1 MKSTKIREWLAG
13 YLFILPIIVVI
24 GVFVIYPIFASIYY
38 SFTNYNP
45 LRQMEYK
52 NTFNL
57 QDQLEQYLLIF
68 SMKDLKVNEL
78 LSQFDPADFIQTQL
92 GIKLDKDQK
101 ATIEKYFDSKRLMED
116 FVNLKTDKRM
126 NGSQFISTY
135 MLKYKE
141 MFAGYTPTWVG
152 LRNFSQMLKDPLF
165 WKTLWNSIFFSIIVT
180 PIQTFIA
187 LLLAVAAN
195 QKIRGIK
202 FFKLSFYIPSVTSSA
217 AISMLFM
224 LLYAKPG
231 LINRFLSFFGIPP
244 IDWLSN
250 TSTALP
256 AVMAMNIWTTAGY
269 FMIVFLAGLQN
280 IPKDLIE
287 ASELD
292 GAIGWTRF
300 WKIIMPLVKPQI
312 SYVVT
317 LGLIGTLQV
326 FDQIYFLIQNQQNYT
341 TAMYIYVN
349 AFNYN
354 QMGYA
359 SAIAVFFLAFIMILT
374 LVQRKVV
381 KEESYF

>member
-1 MKSTKIREWLAG
+1 MKRAREWIAG
-13 YLFILPIIVVI
+13 YLLILPVILIVGTFI
-24 GVFVIYPIFASIYY
+24 IYPIFASFYY

-57 QDQLEQYLLIF
+57 QDQLEQYLLVF
-68 SMKDLKVNEL
+68 NMKDLNPQQL
-78 LSQFDPADFIQTQL
+78 LSQFDPADFVETQL
-92 GIKLDKDQK
+92 GIKLDNSQK
-101 ATIEKYFDSKRLMED
+101 SAIEKYFDSKKLIDD
-116 FVNLKTDKRM
+116 FVNMRTNERINGTELFSKYMTNDK
-126 NGSQFISTY
+126 N
-135 MLKYKE
+135 
-141 MFAGYTPTWVG
+141 MFAGYVPTWVG
-152 LRNFSQMLKDPLF
+152 LENFLHMINDSLF
-165 WKTLWNSIFFSIIVT
+165 WTTLWNSIFFAIVVT
-180 PIQTFIA
+180 PVQTLLA
-187 LLLAVAAN
+187 LILAVAVN

-202 FFKLSFYIPSVTSSA
+202 FFKLSFYIPSITSSA

-231 LINRFLSFFGIPP
+231 LINRILGFFGISP
-244 IDWLSN
+244 INWLSN

-256 AVMAMNIWTTAGY
+256 AIMAMNVWTTAGY

-280 IPKDLIE
+280 IPKELIE

-292 GAIGWTRF
+292 GALGWTRF
-300 WKIIMPLVKPQI
+300 WRIIMPLMKPQI

-359 SAIAVFFLAFIMILT
+359 SAIAIFFLAFIMILT
-374 LVQRKVV
+374 LIQRRFV

>member
-1 MKSTKIREWLAG
+1 MKRTKEWIAG
-13 YLFILPIIVVI
+13 YLLILPIILII
-24 GVFVIYPIFASIYY
+24 GIFIIYPIFASAYY

-57 QDQLEQYLLIF
+57 QDQLEQYLLVF
-68 SMKDLKVNEL
+68 SMKDLNAQQL
-78 LSQFDPADFIQTQL
+78 LSQFDPADFVETQL
-92 GIKLDKDQK
+92 GIKINTSQK
-101 ATIEKYFDSKRLMED
+101 SAIEKYFDSKKLIDD
-116 FVNLKTDKRM
+116 FINLKTNERI
-126 NGSQFISTY
+126 NGTELFSRY
-135 MLKYKE
+135 MVKDRN
-141 MFAGYTPTWVG
+141 MFAGYVPTWVG
-152 LRNFSQMLKDPLF
+152 FQNFLHMINDSLF
-165 WKTLWNSIFFSIIVT
+165 WTTLWNSVFFAIVVT
-180 PIQTFIA
+180 PVQTFLA
-187 LLLAVAAN
+187 LILAVAVD
-195 QKIRGIK
+195 QKIKGTK

-231 LINRFLSFFGIPP
+231 LINRISGFVGIPP
-244 IDWLSN
+244 INWLSN

-280 IPKDLIE
+280 IPKELIE

-292 GAIGWTRF
+292 GALGWTRF
-300 WKIIMPLVKPQI
+300 WKIIMPLMKPQI

-359 SAIAVFFLAFIMILT
+359 SAIAVFFLAFIMIFT
-374 LVQRKVV
+374 LIQRRFV

>member
-1 MKSTKIREWLAG
+1 MKRAREWIAG
-13 YLFILPIIVVI
+13 YLLILPIIAII
-24 GVFVIYPIFASIYY
+24 GTFIIYPIVASVYY

-57 QDQLEQYLLIF
+57 QDQLEQYLLVF
-68 SMKDLKVNEL
+68 SMKDLNTRNL
-78 LSQFDPADFIQTQL
+78 ISQFDPVDFVETQL
-92 GIKLDKDQK
+92 GIKVNSAQK
-101 ATIEKYFDSKRLMED
+101 SAIEKYFDSKKLIDD
-116 FVNLKTDKRM
+116 FVSVKTNERINGTELFSRYMTKDKD
-126 NGSQFISTY
+126 
-135 MLKYKE
+135 
-141 MFAGYTPTWVG
+141 MFTGYVPAWIG
-152 LRNFSQMLKDPLF
+152 FQNFLHMINDSLF
-165 WKTLWNSIFFSIIVT
+165 WTTLWNSVFFAIVVT
-180 PIQTFIA
+180 PVQTFLA
-187 LLLAVAAN
+187 LILAVAVN
-195 QKIRGIK
+195 QKIKGIK

-231 LINRFLSFFGIPP
+231 LINRISGFFGIPA
-244 IDWLSN
+244 INWLSN

-256 AVMAMNIWTTAGY
+256 AVMAMNVWTTAGY

-300 WKIIMPLVKPQI
+300 WKIIMPLLRPQI

-359 SAIAVFFLAFIMILT
+359 SAIAVFFLVFIMILT
-374 LVQRKVV
+374 LIQRRFV